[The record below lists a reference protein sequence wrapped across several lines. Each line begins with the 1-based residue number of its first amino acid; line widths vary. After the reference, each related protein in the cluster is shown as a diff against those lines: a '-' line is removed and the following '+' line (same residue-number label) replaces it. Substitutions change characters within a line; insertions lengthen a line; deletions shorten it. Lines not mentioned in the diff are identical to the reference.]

1 MSPDAPDL
9 PLGPRLRELRTRRGL
24 SIKAAAEQAG
34 VSSSFLSLVE
44 RSQSDL
50 AMSRLMRLLTLYGAS
65 LTDLVDDATD
75 APASDVIRGGEEI
88 HFTSHGERI
97 DAYLLAAD
105 SDRPLVPMIWVYE
118 PGASMGE
125 AYTQPADHF
134 SYVIDGT
141 VVVELDDERYE
152 LTAGDTVYVRAGRR
166 FRVRNESNRVARL
179 LGCGHQVPARP
190 ASR

>member
-1 MSPDAPDL
+1 MSTDAPDP
-9 PLGPRLRELRTRRGL
+9 PLGPRLRELRARRGL
-24 SIKAAAEQAG
+24 SIKAAAERAG
-34 VSSSFLSLVE
+34 ISPSFLSLVE

-65 LTDLVDDATD
+65 LIDLVDAPD
-75 APASDVIRGGEEI
+75 APKSDVIRGGKEI
-88 HFTSHGERI
+88 HITSHGERI
-97 DAYLLAAD
+97 DAYLLVAD

-134 SYVIDGT
+134 SYVLEGT
-141 VVVELDDERYE
+141 VLVELDDERYE

-166 FRVRNESNRVARL
+166 FRVRNESERVARL
-179 LGCGHQVPARP
+179 LGCGHPGAVWP

>member
-1 MSPDAPDL
+1 MSTDAPDP

-34 VSSSFLSLVE
+34 ISPSFLSLVE

-65 LTDLVDDATD
+65 LLDLVDATD
-75 APASDVIRGGEEI
+75 APRSDVIRGGEEI
-88 HFTSHGERI
+88 HRTSHGEHI
-97 DAYLLAAD
+97 DAYMLVAD
-105 SDRPLVPMIWVYE
+105 ADRPLVPMIWVYE
-118 PGASMGE
+118 PGASMGD
-125 AYTQPADHF
+125 AHAQPVDHF
-134 SYVIDGT
+134 SYVIEGT
-141 VVVELDDERYE
+141 VLVELDEERYE

-166 FRVRNESNRVARL
+166 FRVRNESEQVARL